1 MRSLWLSRVFTDLAN
16 SQEKRCLTI
25 DCSNKNKNGPG
36 RYRTLADNPDRQI
49 CYFNKAHDD
58 ESYNVFSSKQ
68 IKAENSDEEIYFK
81 IENVR
86 GKTEKENFCTKKT
99 LEVAQAMID
108 FLKNFL
114 NFKAIAEWSRTK
126 TCRLY

>member
-1 MRSLWLSRVFTDLAN
+1 M
-16 SQEKRCLTI
+16 
-25 DCSNKNKNGPG
+25 
-36 RYRTLADNPDRQI
+36 
-49 CYFNKAHDD
+49 
-58 ESYNVFSSKQ
+58 
-68 IKAENSDEEIYFK
+68 KAENFDEEIYFK

-86 GKTEKENFCTKKT
+86 EKTEKENFCTKKT

-114 NFKAIAEWSRTK
+114 NFKSIAEWSRTK